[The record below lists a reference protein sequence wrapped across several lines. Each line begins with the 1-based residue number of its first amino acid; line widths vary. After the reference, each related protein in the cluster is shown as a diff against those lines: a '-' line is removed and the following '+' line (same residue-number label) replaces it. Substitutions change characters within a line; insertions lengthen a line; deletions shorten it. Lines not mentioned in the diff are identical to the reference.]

1 MIEFLNRHLN
11 LPSFLIGLILI
22 LVSCLGFYSFGNQKP
37 FLLSALDNRI
47 MDTMFKIRGPQPDS
61 DQVVIVDIDEKS
73 LKALGQWPWSRNI
86 LADITRKIYDNGP
99 RALGFDII
107 FPEKDRTSP
116 AYYFKNLDP
125 SIAKQIPDTILS
137 VVLENKSLDYDLR
150 FGQSVAQGPSI
161 LGYTFLQQKDDL
173 KSDDELPFPSGVIRI
188 QPDNVKFES
197 LSLIPA
203 YRAIINTPAVATAE
217 SEGFIVVFMDESGTI
232 RQVPL
237 MMIMDNIPYPSLA
250 LETFRIGMK
259 IPSLTLHA
267 SSKIKRPKTALI
279 GVHIG
284 DRFIPTDSLGQI
296 FVNYRGP
303 EKTFRYI
310 SAVDVL
316 TMPSLP
322 VMKNKFVLIG
332 SSSTGLFDLRTTP
345 FSRGIPGIEINA
357 NIIDNLIKSDPI
369 TYDIFTEIGLTYTL
383 IFGGGLILCLILS
396 ILGPLAGGFGAIL
409 FFLGALTWNYY
420 YFFLN
425 NRFVGITYPMISCGT
440 ILLIISIFNAFWEGK
455 TKKFVQKAFSHYV
468 SPEVVS
474 QLIKDPKTLSLKCE
488 EKNLT
493 ILFLDIRGFTSI
505 SEKMTS
511 QDLGNFMNNFLTIM
525 SQLIMKNEG
534 TVDKFIG
541 DAIMAFWVAPK
552 DDPDHAFKAVETALQ
567 LKSELNHLQKT
578 YKKDS
583 LPDISVGIGIN
594 SGIVSV
600 GNFGSNERFDY
611 TVMGDN
617 VNLASRLE
625 GANKNYGTTILI
637 SEATKDIIKDSFF
650 YRYIDKV
657 QVKGR
662 KEAVNIY
669 EPLSKGSPPKDI
681 SNEVKTFEKGIK
693 AYQHQNFHEAYHI
706 IKALHKNNPIQL
718 YQSYLDRIS
727 AYLKSP
733 PADQWDGSERRNRL
747 PVNKL
752 STK

>member
-1 MIEFLNRHLN
+1 MIEFLKRYVN
-11 LPSFLIGLILI
+11 LLSFLIGVILILI
-22 LVSCLGFYSFGNQKP
+22 SCLGFYSFGNQKP
-37 FLLSALDNRI
+37 VLLSALDNRI

-61 DQVVIVDIDEKS
+61 DQIVIVDIDEKS
-73 LKALGQWPWSRNI
+73 LKVLGQWPWSRNI
-86 LADITRKIYDNGP
+86 LADITQNIFKNSP

-116 AYYFKNLDP
+116 AYYFKNIDP
-125 SIAKQIPDTILS
+125 SIARQIPDTILS
-137 VVLENKSLDYDLR
+137 VVLENRSLDYDIR
-150 FGQSVAQGPSI
+150 FGHTVSQGPSI
-161 LGYTFLQQKDDL
+161 LGYTFLQRKDDL
-173 KSDDELPFPSGVIRI
+173 KSDDELPFPSGMIKVR
-188 QPDNVKFES
+188 PDNVTFED

-217 SEGFIVVFMDESGTI
+217 SEGFINVFMDESGTI

-250 LETFRIGMK
+250 LETFRIGMG

-267 SSKIKRPKTALI
+267 SSKIKRPKTALLGI
-279 GVHIG
+279 HIG
-284 DRFIPTDSLGQI
+284 NRFIPTDSLGQI

-316 TMPSLP
+316 TTTSLP
-322 VMKNKFVLIG
+322 IMKNKFVLIG

-345 FSRGIPGIEINA
+345 FSMGIPGIEINA
-357 NIIDNLIKSDPI
+357 NIIDNLIKSDPF

-383 IFGGGLILCLILS
+383 VIGGGLILCLILS
-396 ILGPLAGGFGAIL
+396 VLGPLAGGFGAIF

-425 NRFVGITYPMISCGT
+425 NRFVGITYPMISCGS

-474 QLIKDPKTLSLKCE
+474 QLIKNPKALSLKCE

-541 DAIMAFWVAPK
+541 DAIMAFWGAPK
-552 DDPDHAFKAVETALQ
+552 DDPDHARKAVGTALQ
-567 LKSELNHLQKT
+567 LKSELNHLHKT
-578 YKKDS
+578 YKKKG

-594 SGIVSV
+594 SGTVSV
-600 GNFGSNERFDY
+600 GNFGSNDRFDY

-637 SEATKDIIKDSFF
+637 SEATKNIIKESFF

-669 EPLSKGSPPKDI
+669 EPLSKGSPPMDI
-681 SNEVKTFEKGIK
+681 LNEVNTFEKGIK
-693 AYQHQNFHEAYHI
+693 AYQHQDFHTAYYM
-706 IKALHKNNPIQL
+706 IKTLYKNNPIQL
-718 YQSYLDRIS
+718 YQSYLDRING
-727 AYLKSP
+727 YLKSP
-733 PADQWDGSERRNRL
+733 PSDQWDGSERRNRL

-752 STK
+752 SKK